1 MKFTI
6 NQRGKSYDFFFHKED
21 KRNGSGMRDILTGKT
36 YPLIKGI
43 SPKVICDVGANIG
56 ATSVFFALNYPN
68 SSIFSFEPTSIN
80 FNLLKKNIK
89 EFSNI
94 NAYQFGVY
102 NENKFQDIYIDRT
115 SPGRNSIFQNWNKGN
130 LIEQIQLINLSQ
142 FLEEKQLGSVDILKI
157 DTEGCELPILLSLKK
172 YIPKIKV
179 IYLEYHSKK
188 DRDDIVELL
197 KKTHTLGREV
207 LVGGS
212 RKKVN
217 EKLIGEKCLEKVEI
231 EGKSIIKVGD
241 IIDVNKLADLR
252 KANKLEIMVRSNNL
266 GEVIFLS
273 NKL

>member
-6 NQRGKSYDFFFHKED
+6 NQRDKSYDFFFHKED
-21 KRNGSGMRDILTGKT
+21 KSNDWMRKILTGET

-80 FNLLKKNIK
+80 FNLLKENIK
-89 EFSNI
+89 GFLNI

-102 NENKFQDIYIDRT
+102 SENKFQDIYIDRT

-197 KKTHTLGREV
+197 KKTHVLGREF
-207 LVGGS
+207 LGGFS

-241 IIDVNKLADLR
+241 IIDVNKLTDLR
-252 KANKLEIMVRSNNL
+252 KANKLEIMVRSDDL
-266 GEVIFLS
+266 GEVIFVS